1 MSSAF
6 CDIALVLGLTFGGT
20 CADPAALKTPPQLP
34 ADDKSVWGVPNAP
47 PTPPKAPEPAPSFPP
62 VVVTKKVYIERPAP
76 PPPPPPAPVVQPA
89 PPPKPDP
96 YRLALEAAW
105 AQAVPANWQV
115 AGYSQPPATPGSPA
129 QRVSLTPGLG
139 VTPQQDDTLA
149 VFVPEM
155 DLAKPGDNTS
165 NAHAPAGHTTTGGN
179 TKLTGPSSLPSSP
192 GQAHNN
198 NGLVPVGS
206 NRGSANAPGA
216 PAAPDAPGASP
227 RLEPGMGTT
236 GEQAPTV
243 QAGDIP
249 NASDQS
255 GGIPGQSAQN
265 PANPA
270 NGGAATGKGT
280 TAQSAGTHQASAPES
295 INAPGATSAQ
305 TGTGT
310 AGTTTTSKANPA
322 NSASGGANGS
332 AAASNLK
339 VPDLSKMD
347 EASRPE
353 HILDAKKMEIEGD
366 YEGPRRTSSL
376 PVDNSRILTADRY
389 IPVQLET
396 GINSQVGG
404 EDTGTVVVQTTRDV
418 FGYHSRLAL
427 LPKGSRLICN
437 YMPPEDMGSSR
448 LAMQCERVL
457 IAGHR
462 AEIRNI
468 KSLVANAQG
477 QLGASGEVD
486 RRFLERYG
494 NAFLLTGISTAVRY
508 AAASTKS
515 ESNDGQVATAASE
528 KAAEELS
535 NKFGEITA
543 NILEETLSLKPII
556 TIPQGTRFQI
566 RPSMDWYIAKVE

>member
-1 MSSAF
+1 MSTAF

-20 CADPAALKTPPQLP
+20 CADPSAFKTPPQLP
-34 ADDKSVWGVPNAP
+34 ADDKTVWGVPSAP
-47 PTPPKAPEPAPSFPP
+47 PAPPKAPEPAPSFPP

-105 AQAVPANWQV
+105 AQAVPAHWQV
-115 AGYSQPPATPGSPA
+115 AGYSQTPALPGSPA
-129 QRVSLTPGLG
+129 QKVSLTPGLG
-139 VTPQQDDTLA
+139 ITPNPDDTLT

-155 DLAKPGDNTS
+155 ELSKPGN
-165 NAHAPAGHTTTGGN
+165 TGGN
-179 TKLTGPSSLPSSP
+179 GTGSNPANLVHDQSSPSSSSEQP
-192 GQAHNN
+192 LAN

-206 NRGSANAPGA
+206 NPAAANAPGA
-216 PAAPDAPGASP
+216 SGANT
-227 RLEPGMGTT
+227 RLEPGMGAT

-249 NASDQS
+249 LSSQQ
-255 GGIPGQSAQN
+255 GGDTNVQPGQNAPSATSGTSNQTGTASTGSTTN
-265 PANPA
+265 TAETTGSGSASNA
-270 NGGAATGKGT
+270 AMATGKNATGT
-280 TAQSAGTHQASAPES
+280 TPGVAG
-295 INAPGATSAQ
+295 
-305 TGTGT
+305 
-310 AGTTTTSKANPA
+310 
-322 NSASGGANGS
+322 ASGSTDPGKLS
-332 AAASNLK
+332 

-486 RRFLERYG
+486 RRFMERYG

-515 ESNDGQVATAASE
+515 ESNDGEVATAASE

-566 RPSMDWYIAKVE
+566 RPSMDWYIAKTE

>member
-1 MSSAF
+1 
-6 CDIALVLGLTFGGT
+6 
-20 CADPAALKTPPQLP
+20 
-34 ADDKSVWGVPNAP
+34 
-47 PTPPKAPEPAPSFPP
+47 
-62 VVVTKKVYIERPAP
+62 VTKKVYIERPAP
-76 PPPPPPAPVVQPA
+76 PPPPPPAPVAQPA

-115 AGYSQPPATPGSPA
+115 AGYSQPPAAPGSPA

-139 VTPQQDDTLA
+139 ITPQQDDTLT
-149 VFVPEM
+149 VFVPDME
-155 DLAKPGDNTS
+155 LSKTGNGAGNT
-165 NAHAPAGHTTTGGN
+165 HAPAGHTTTGGN
-179 TKLTGPSSLPSSP
+179 ASLTGPSSLPSSP
-192 GQAHNN
+192 GQAVAPD
-198 NGLVPVGS
+198 GLVPVGS
-206 NRGSANAPGA
+206 NRGAPNVS
-216 PAAPDAPGASP
+216 APDAPGASP

-249 NASDQS
+249 NASDQP
-255 GGIPGQSAQN
+255 GGIPGQPGQAGQT

-270 NGGAATGKGT
+270 NGGAATVNGT
-280 TAQSAGTHQASAPES
+280 NSPTANGLP
-295 INAPGATSAQ
+295 
-305 TGTGT
+305 T
-310 AGTTTTSKANPA
+310 AGTASPSATAGSGRSPASATNSNGVSAGADSA
-322 NSASGGANGS
+322 NSSTAN
-332 AAASNLK
+332 SNLA

-347 EASRPE
+347 EAASPE

-486 RRFLERYG
+486 RRFMERYG

>member
-1 MSSAF
+1 
-6 CDIALVLGLTFGGT
+6 
-20 CADPAALKTPPQLP
+20 
-34 ADDKSVWGVPNAP
+34 
-47 PTPPKAPEPAPSFPP
+47 
-62 VVVTKKVYIERPAP
+62 
-76 PPPPPPAPVVQPA
+76 
-89 PPPKPDP
+89 
-96 YRLALEAAW
+96 
-105 AQAVPANWQV
+105 
-115 AGYSQPPATPGSPA
+115 
-129 QRVSLTPGLG
+129 
-139 VTPQQDDTLA
+139 
-149 VFVPEM
+149 
-155 DLAKPGDNTS
+155 
-165 NAHAPAGHTTTGGN
+165 
-179 TKLTGPSSLPSSP
+179 
-192 GQAHNN
+192 
-198 NGLVPVGS
+198 
-206 NRGSANAPGA
+206 
-216 PAAPDAPGASP
+216 
-227 RLEPGMGTT
+227 MGTT

-249 NASDQS
+249 LSSDQ
-255 GGIPGQSAQN
+255 GGSPNGPGTSAN
-265 PANPA
+265 KA
-270 NGGAATGKGT
+270 NGAANGTSSTGASSQNGTTSSGSASNAATATGT
-280 TAQSAGTHQASAPES
+280 
-295 INAPGATSAQ
+295 NATGATP
-305 TGTGT
+305 GVG
-310 AGTTTTSKANPA
+310 GVGGV
-322 NSASGGANGS
+322 GGAGGS
-332 AAASNLK
+332 TDPDKLS

-347 EASRPE
+347 EAARPE

-376 PVDNSRILTADRY
+376 PVDNSRILAADRY

-404 EDTGTVVVQTTRDV
+404 EETGTVVVQTTRDV

-477 QLGASGEVD
+477 QLGAAGEVD
-486 RRFLERYG
+486 RRFMERYG

-566 RPSMDWYIAKVE
+566 RPSMDWYIAKTE

>member
-1 MSSAF
+1 MSTAF

-20 CADPAALKTPPQLP
+20 CADPSAFKTPPQLP
-34 ADDKSVWGVPNAP
+34 ADDKTVWGVPSAP
-47 PTPPKAPEPAPSFPP
+47 PAPPKAPEPAPSFPP

-76 PPPPPPAPVVQPA
+76 PPPPAPAPVVQPA

-105 AQAVPANWQV
+105 AQAVPANWQI
-115 AGYSQPPATPGSPA
+115 AGYSQPPAAPSSPA

-149 VFVPEM
+149 VFVPDME
-155 DLAKPGDNTS
+155 LSKTGNGAG

-179 TKLTGPSSLPSSP
+179 ATLTGPSSLPSSP
-192 GQAHNN
+192 SGQPLSTD
-198 NGLVPVGS
+198 GMVRVGS
-206 NRGSANAPGA
+206 NGA
-216 PAAPDAPGASP
+216 IPNTPATPDASGTAV

-236 GEQAPTV
+236 EEQAPNV

-249 NASDQS
+249 MSPDQP
-255 GGIPGQSAQN
+255 GGIPGKPEQAGQTQTQTQT
-265 PANPA
+265 NPA
-270 NGGAATGKGT
+270 NGDAATVNGT
-280 TAQSAGTHQASAPES
+280 KAATANGQP
-295 INAPGATSAQ
+295 N
-305 TGTGT
+305 GT
-310 AGTTTTSKANPA
+310 AIQPTNNGSSHSPA
-322 NSASGGANGS
+322 TATNTNGASSGPDSANGS
-332 AAASNLK
+332 AAASNLA

>member
-1 MSSAF
+1 MSTAF

-20 CADPAALKTPPQLP
+20 CADPSAFKTPPQLP
-34 ADDKSVWGVPNAP
+34 ADDKTVWGVPSAP
-47 PTPPKAPEPAPSFPP
+47 PAPPKSPEPAPAFPP
-62 VVVTKKVYIERPAP
+62 VVVTKKVYIERPA

-105 AQAVPANWQV
+105 AQAVPAHWQV
-115 AGYSQPPATPGSPA
+115 AGYSQAPASPGSPA
-129 QRVSLTPGLG
+129 QKVSLTPGLG
-139 VTPQQDDTLA
+139 ITPNQDDTLT

-155 DLAKPGDNTS
+155 ELSKSGNGNGNDIGNGSA
-165 NAHAPAGHTTTGGN
+165 GGN
-179 TKLTGPSSLPSSP
+179 PASGNNAALSSS
-192 GQAHNN
+192 GQPVTNN
-198 NGLVPVGS
+198 ELVPVGS
-206 NRGSANAPGA
+206 NPAIPNAPGA
-216 PAAPDAPGASP
+216 QNASGTNTQ
-227 RLEPGMGTT
+227 LEPGMGTT

-249 NASDQS
+249 LSSDQ
-255 GGIPGQSAQN
+255 GGSPNGPGTSAN
-265 PANPA
+265 KA
-270 NGGAATGKGT
+270 NGAANGTNSAGASSQNGTNGSSSASNAATATGK
-280 TAQSAGTHQASAPES
+280 
-295 INAPGATSAQ
+295 NATGATP
-305 TGTGT
+305 GVG
-310 AGTTTTSKANPA
+310 GV
-322 NSASGGANGS
+322 GGAGGS
-332 AAASNLK
+332 TDPGNLS

-376 PVDNSRILTADRY
+376 PVDNSRILAADRY

-566 RPSMDWYIAKVE
+566 RPSMDWYIAKTE

>member
-1 MSSAF
+1 MSTAF

-20 CADPAALKTPPQLP
+20 CTDPSAFKTPPQLP
-34 ADDKSVWGVPNAP
+34 ADDKTVWGVPSAP
-47 PTPPKAPEPAPSFPP
+47 PAPPAAPAPTPSFPP

-76 PPPPPPAPVVQPA
+76 TPPPHPAPVVKPA
-89 PPPKPDP
+89 PPPTPDP

-105 AQAVPANWQV
+105 AQAVPAHWQV
-115 AGYSQPPATPGSPA
+115 AGYSPAPGQPAGTVDA
-129 QRVSLTPGLG
+129 ARTASLSPGLG
-139 VTPQQDDTLA
+139 ITPDQGDSLS
-149 VFVPEM
+149 VFVPQIE
-155 DLAKPGDNTS
+155 
-165 NAHAPAGHTTTGGN
+165 
-179 TKLTGPSSLPSSP
+179 SSLSSD
-192 GQAHNN
+192 G
-198 NGLVPVGS
+198 GS
-206 NRGSANAPGA
+206 GAANAETNGTGTSAGA
-216 PAAPDAPGASP
+216 AQSPDGKTRLNAGSGA
-227 RLEPGMGTT
+227 T

-243 QAGDIP
+243 QTGDIP
-249 NASDQS
+249 QTPNTGNA
-255 GGIPGQSAQN
+255 A
-265 PANPA
+265 
-270 NGGAATGKGT
+270 
-280 TAQSAGTHQASAPES
+280 
-295 INAPGATSAQ
+295 
-305 TGTGT
+305 T
-310 AGTTTTSKANPA
+310 AGTTGTT
-322 NSASGGANGS
+322 GL
-332 AAASNLK
+332 AA
-339 VPDLSKMD
+339 PDLPRMNTPSG
-347 EASRPE
+347 PE

-376 PVDNSRILTADRY
+376 PVDNSRILAADRY

-404 EDTGTVVVQTTRDV
+404 EETGTVVVQTTRDV

-486 RRFLERYG
+486 RRFMERYG

-566 RPSMDWYIAKVE
+566 RPSMDWYIAKTE

>member
-1 MSSAF
+1 MSTAF

-20 CADPAALKTPPQLP
+20 CADPGALKAPPQLP
-34 ADDKSVWGVPNAP
+34 ADDKTVWGVPSAP
-47 PTPPKAPEPAPSFPP
+47 PAPPKAPEPAPSFPP

-115 AGYSQPPATPGSPA
+115 AGYSQPPAAPGRPA

-139 VTPQQDDTLA
+139 VTPQQDESLS
-149 VFVPEM
+149 VFVPDM
-155 DLAKPGDNTS
+155 DLSKTGKSTASAGPSASGQTS
-165 NAHAPAGHTTTGGN
+165 GLSAP
-179 TKLTGPSSLPSSP
+179 GPSSLPSSP
-192 GQAHNN
+192 SGQPLSTD
-198 NGLVPVGS
+198 GMVPVGS
-206 NRGSANAPGA
+206 NGA
-216 PAAPDAPGASP
+216 IPNTPATRDASGTAV

-236 GEQAPTV
+236 GEQAPNV

-249 NASDQS
+249 MSLDQP
-255 GGIPGQSAQN
+255 GGIPGKPEQAGQTQTQ
-265 PANPA
+265 PQTNPA
-270 NGGAATGKGT
+270 NGGAATVNGT
-280 TAQSAGTHQASAPES
+280 KAATANGQPTGTVTQPANNGSSHSPATAINNNGVSAGADS
-295 INAPGATSAQ
+295 
-305 TGTGT
+305 
-310 AGTTTTSKANPA
+310 
-322 NSASGGANGS
+322 ANGS
-332 AAASNLK
+332 TDTSNLA

-347 EASRPE
+347 EAARPE

-486 RRFLERYG
+486 RRFMERYG

>member
-1 MSSAF
+1 MSTAF

-20 CADPAALKTPPQLP
+20 CADPSAFKTPPQLP
-34 ADDKSVWGVPNAP
+34 ADDKTVWGVPSAP
-47 PTPPKAPEPAPSFPP
+47 PAPPAAPEPTPSFPP

-76 PPPPPPAPVVQPA
+76 TPPPHPAPVVQPA
-89 PPPKPDP
+89 PPPQPDP

-105 AQAVPANWQV
+105 AQAVPAHWQV
-115 AGYSQPPATPGSPA
+115 AGYSQPSATSGSPV
-129 QRVSLTPGLG
+129 QKVSLTPGLG
-139 VTPQQDDTLA
+139 ITPNQDDTLT
-149 VFVPEM
+149 VFVPKMEM
-155 DLAKPGDNTS
+155 SKSGKTN
-165 NAHAPAGHTTTGGN
+165 GN
-179 TKLTGPSSLPSSP
+179 GT
-192 GQAHNN
+192 
-198 NGLVPVGS
+198 GS
-206 NRGSANAPGA
+206 NPAAPNAPGT
-216 PAAPDAPGASP
+216 PGTNT
-227 RLEPGMGTT
+227 RLEPGMETT

-243 QAGDIP
+243 QTGDIQQTTGADTDGT
-249 NASDQS
+249 NLV
-255 GGIPGQSAQN
+255 PGPES
-265 PANPA
+265 
-270 NGGAATGKGT
+270 ATG
-280 TAQSAGTHQASAPES
+280 
-295 INAPGATSAQ
+295 
-305 TGTGT
+305 
-310 AGTTTTSKANPA
+310 
-322 NSASGGANGS
+322 SASKPGLA
-332 AAASNLK
+332 
-339 VPDLSKMD
+339 VPDLPRMD
-347 EASRPE
+347 TPSGPE
-353 HILDAKKMEIEGD
+353 HVLDAKKMDREGD

-486 RRFLERYG
+486 RRFMERYG

-566 RPSMDWYIAKVE
+566 RPSMDWYIAKTE

>member
-1 MSSAF
+1 MSTAF

-20 CADPAALKTPPQLP
+20 CADPGALKTPPQLP
-34 ADDKSVWGVPNAP
+34 ADDKTVWGVPSAP
-47 PTPPKAPEPAPSFPP
+47 PAPPKAPEPAPSFPP

-155 DLAKPGDNTS
+155 ELSGDQSPRNTAK
-165 NAHAPAGHTTTGGN
+165 APADRVTSGGN
-179 TKLTGPSSLPSSP
+179 TTRLAPGQSSLPSSP
-192 GQAHNN
+192 GQAVGNG
-198 NGLVPVGS
+198 GLVPVGS

-216 PAAPDAPGASP
+216 PTVPDASDASP

-255 GGIPGQSAQN
+255 GSIPGQPGQSA
-265 PANPA
+265 
-270 NGGAATGKGT
+270 
-280 TAQSAGTHQASAPES
+280 
-295 INAPGATSAQ
+295 
-305 TGTGT
+305 
-310 AGTTTTSKANPA
+310 ANPA
-322 NSASGGANGS
+322 NSVNGGPVTANGTKATTANGQPTGNASQSATAGSGHSPATATDSASASDGSGGANGS
-332 AAASNLK
+332 AAASNLA

-486 RRFLERYG
+486 RRFMERYG

>member
-1 MSSAF
+1 
-6 CDIALVLGLTFGGT
+6 
-20 CADPAALKTPPQLP
+20 
-34 ADDKSVWGVPNAP
+34 
-47 PTPPKAPEPAPSFPP
+47 
-62 VVVTKKVYIERPAP
+62 
-76 PPPPPPAPVVQPA
+76 
-89 PPPKPDP
+89 
-96 YRLALEAAW
+96 
-105 AQAVPANWQV
+105 
-115 AGYSQPPATPGSPA
+115 
-129 QRVSLTPGLG
+129 
-139 VTPQQDDTLA
+139 
-149 VFVPEM
+149 
-155 DLAKPGDNTS
+155 
-165 NAHAPAGHTTTGGN
+165 
-179 TKLTGPSSLPSSP
+179 
-192 GQAHNN
+192 
-198 NGLVPVGS
+198 
-206 NRGSANAPGA
+206 
-216 PAAPDAPGASP
+216 
-227 RLEPGMGTT
+227 MGTT

-255 GGIPGQSAQN
+255 GSIPGQPGQSA
-265 PANPA
+265 
-270 NGGAATGKGT
+270 
-280 TAQSAGTHQASAPES
+280 
-295 INAPGATSAQ
+295 
-305 TGTGT
+305 
-310 AGTTTTSKANPA
+310 ANPA
-322 NSASGGANGS
+322 NSVNGGPVTANGTKATTANGQPTGNASQSATAGSGHSPATATDSASASDGSGGANGS
-332 AAASNLK
+332 AAASNLA

-486 RRFLERYG
+486 RRFMERYG

-566 RPSMDWYIAKVE
+566 RPSMDWYIAKTE